1 MVLSGEEC
9 PDDPIELLSRW
20 HAELPPHVETGR
32 TRELTLQEVADAL
45 ADEDPHL
52 DAASMHRELLDRL
65 RIAMINAVVDAEMV
79 TGGMDMRM
87 DAAGLQARIEGEVP
101 MSLVEYAHAYC
112 AIPRREP

>member
-20 HAELPPHVETGR
+20 HAELPRHVESGAR
-32 TRELTLQEVADAL
+32 GDLSVQEVADAL

-52 DAASMHRELLDRL
+52 DAASMHLELLDRL
-65 RIAMINAVVDAEMV
+65 RIVMINAVVDAEMV
-79 TGGMDMRM
+79 TDRMDIRM